1 MSLSQGPC
9 FYGDT
14 MLQLSGS
21 ASEWINLVFKYSCR
35 WHTKSV
41 SWKKRR
47 FYPSPVWD
55 GNWADGI
62 SCQKLQKIP
71 FSRLWQM
78 GFFVP
83 LIYIRQQFIFF
94 LCRRPMGS
102 IIVLVRSA
110 CSRESRKFVI
120 LSVLLFSKSSTTTQ
134 LLVSILRTHLKSKF
148 YWECCWENHSGLA
161 QDWYEICPV
170 LLYWVLSSEHWLKSK
185 PFQRGVGGAA
195 AVNWSFITRVDNETW
210 YI

>member
-1 MSLSQGPC
+1 MNMKENTDLVLSLHGCDIPQLGWSPNSADLLILLLYLSLSQGPC

-134 LLVSILRTHLKSKF
+134 LLVSIF
-148 YWECCWENHSGLA
+148 
-161 QDWYEICPV
+161 
-170 LLYWVLSSEHWLKSK
+170 
-185 PFQRGVGGAA
+185 
-195 AVNWSFITRVDNETW
+195 
-210 YI
+210 